1 MPVMKSP
8 PALRPALMFLFTAS
22 AAVIVTNLFASQPL
36 VSLIASGFGP
46 GVAGLVSTLTM
57 LGYAAGL
64 LLLVPLTDLV
74 DNRRLVVW
82 TLLADVAALA
92 LAALAGSPALFLV
105 AAFGVG
111 VASTAIQML
120 VPIAAFLSPEATRG
134 RVVGNIMSGLMLG
147 ILLSRPAASLIAG
160 GLGWRAVYAATTAP
174 ILAVAVILARYLPRR
189 VPARGPR
196 YRALIA
202 SMWTLLVQEPTLR
215 RRALSA
221 ALCMACFSV
230 FWTLVALV
238 LAAPPFDLSPHG
250 MALFGLAGAGGAI
263 IAPIAGRLGDRGL
276 TRPATAVAH
285 MCLLAVWGL
294 AAVAGSGRVAW
305 GLAGLVASGLLLD
318 MAAIADQALGRR
330 AINMIRPEA
339 SGRMNGLFTGIFFLG
354 GAVGS
359 SLAGAAWVWNGWSAV
374 CAVGAAFALVA
385 LAMDVADYVDG
396 RRKWER
402 VLPPGPIMR

>member
-1 MPVMKSP
+1 
-8 PALRPALMFLFTAS
+8 
-22 AAVIVTNLFASQPL
+22 
-36 VSLIASGFGP
+36 
-46 GVAGLVSTLTM
+46 
-57 LGYAAGL
+57 
-64 LLLVPLTDLV
+64 
-74 DNRRLVVW
+74 
-82 TLLADVAALA
+82 
-92 LAALAGSPALFLV
+92 
-105 AAFGVG
+105 
-111 VASTAIQML
+111 
-120 VPIAAFLSPEATRG
+120 
-134 RVVGNIMSGLMLG
+134 
-147 ILLSRPAASLIAG
+147 
-160 GLGWRAVYAATTAP
+160 
-174 ILAVAVILARYLPRR
+174 YLPRR

-238 LAAPPFDLSPHG
+238 LAGPPFELSPHG
-250 MALFGLAGAGGAI
+250 MALFGLAGAGRAI
-263 IAPIAGRLGDRGL
+263 IAPIAGRPGDRGL

-305 GLAGLVASGLLLD
+305 GLAGLVASGLFLD

-359 SLAGAAWVWNGWSAV
+359 SPAGGGRGWRRG
-374 CAVGAAFALVA
+374 GALGAPRA
-385 LAMDVADYVDG
+385 
-396 RRKWER
+396 RT
-402 VLPPGPIMR
+402 